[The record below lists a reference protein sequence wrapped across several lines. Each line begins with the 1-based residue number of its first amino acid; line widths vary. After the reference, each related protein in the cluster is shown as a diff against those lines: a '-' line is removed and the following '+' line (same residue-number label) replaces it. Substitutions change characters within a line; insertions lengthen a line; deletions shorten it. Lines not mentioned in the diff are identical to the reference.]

1 MLYEFRSK
9 AGGTVVMTQPVA
21 ERLLEIIGKP
31 PARAGVFEPEQ
42 LHAAIAALE
51 AAVAREKPATDDED
65 DEQQSV
71 PPMARAVSLRQ
82 RAWPLLELFR
92 AALAREQRVTWGV

>member
-42 LHAAIAALE
+42 LRAAIAALE
-51 AAVAREKPATDDED
+51 AAVAREQPATVDDD
-65 DEQQSV
+65 DEQQSL

>member
-42 LHAAIAALE
+42 LPAAIAAIE
-51 AAVAREKPATDDED
+51 AAVAREKPVSVDED
-65 DEQQSV
+65 DEQQAL

>member
-1 MLYEFRSK
+1 VLYEFRSK

-42 LHAAIAALE
+42 LRAAIAALE
-51 AAVAREKPATDDED
+51 AAVAREQPATVDDD
-65 DEQQSV
+65 DEQQSL

-92 AALAREQRVTWGV
+92 AALAREQRITWGV